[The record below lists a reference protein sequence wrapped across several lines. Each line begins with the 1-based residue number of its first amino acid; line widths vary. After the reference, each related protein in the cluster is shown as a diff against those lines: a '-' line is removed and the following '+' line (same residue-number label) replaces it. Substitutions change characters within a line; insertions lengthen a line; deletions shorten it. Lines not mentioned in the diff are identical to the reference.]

1 MGQGGMG
8 QEGRGGE
15 WVWLSRVSV
24 GYETSRSFVASHVAD
39 AVARPVAGAVEG
51 AVAAGGVSLPKFPVP
66 FKSEKWRAKHAK
78 KYAGQLM
85 TILEIRDNRKGA
97 KKSEVVKP
105 DWWPEGLKSEFKD
118 YYPSRSSQKDNETV
132 IQAILNHYGE
142 QNSNVE
148 IPYQVIDNHVV
159 FNIPGGSDNLENIM
173 YPIENLDNVVERE
186 INLNDM

>member
-8 QEGRGGE
+8 QGG
-15 WVWLSRVSV
+15 
-24 GYETSRSFVASHVAD
+24 
-39 AVARPVAGAVEG
+39 
-51 AVAAGGVSLPKFPVP
+51 GGS
-66 FKSEKWRAKHAK
+66 
-78 KYAGQLM
+78 GQ
-85 TILEIRDNRKGA
+85 DG
-97 KKSEVVKP
+97 
-105 DWWPEGLKSEFKD
+105 SEFKD

>member
-1 MGQGGMG
+1 M
-8 QEGRGGE
+8 
-15 WVWLSRVSV
+15 
-24 GYETSRSFVASHVAD
+24 
-39 AVARPVAGAVEG
+39 
-51 AVAAGGVSLPKFPVP
+51 
-66 FKSEKWRAKHAK
+66 
-78 KYAGQLM
+78 
-85 TILEIRDNRKGA
+85 EIRDNRKGA

>member
-1 MGQGGMG
+1 MF
-8 QEGRGGE
+8 
-15 WVWLSRVSV
+15 WPHTYVS
-24 GYETSRSFVASHVAD
+24 S
-39 AVARPVAGAVEG
+39 
-51 AVAAGGVSLPKFPVP
+51 AGGVSLPKFPVP